1 VEQTVPLIEKYSRE
15 DDDEL
20 REYCLQAFEAFVQKC
35 PKEVSPHIKTVSRF
49 FQTSTSIS
57 FEMFFRL

>member
-1 VEQTVPLIEKYSRE
+1 MPLIERYSRE

-35 PKEVSPHIKTVSRF
+35 PKEVSPHIKTVSLF
-49 FQTSTSIS
+49 FSKLDNFYI
-57 FEMFFRL
+57 